1 MYKLIAIVA
10 MLISPAAS
18 LAAAGD
24 DLPDIGSPAD
34 VVLTESRESQLG
46 RMVLRQIREADVL
59 VEDPAVDEYIQDL
72 GHRLAT
78 HAHEGEHKFY
88 FFVVDDPSI
97 NAFALP
103 GGYIGVH
110 AGLIEATKTESEL
123 AGVLAHE
130 IAHVTQRHIARAIF
144 DSQRTSMASA
154 AAMLAGI
161 LLGAATGA
169 GGDVMQGVVM
179 ASQAAAIQQQI
190 NFTRS
195 NEYEADRVGM
205 GVLAAAGYN
214 PQGMP
219 AFFETMQRRYGLA
232 SKRIPQLLQTHPVTT
247 ARIAESR
254 GRARL
259 LPRQDPED
267 STNYGLVR
275 ARLELL
281 SARNVEDAQIDFER
295 RLKQDPESVSARFG
309 LALTFLKMSLPD
321 RAELILRKLLKQHP
335 DTIAFHVAHADAL
348 LAGGNLA
355 GALDAYQHAIDL
367 FPRNVPVT
375 VAYGEALISAGQARE
390 AHQLLLDL
398 LNNIP
403 PTPTQIRLIARAAN
417 AEGDIGNAHF
427 YMAEYHLMLGNL
439 RMALEQLRMAQESPG
454 VDSVDSARYAARM
467 QDLRDLIP
475 EKQRKNFE
483 EPSPE
488 KPESGG

>member
-1 MYKLIAIVA
+1 MLRLFATAIILA
-10 MLISPAAS
+10 LPHAAI
-18 LAAAGD
+18 AAGD

-34 VVLTESRESQLG
+34 AVLSEDRESQLG
-46 RMVLRQIREADVL
+46 RMVLRQIREAGVL
-59 VEDPAVDEYIQDL
+59 VEDPAVEEYIQDL

-88 FFVVDDPSI
+88 FFVIDDPSI

-110 AGLIEATKTESEL
+110 AGLIEASKTESEL

-169 GGDVMQGVVM
+169 SGDVMQGIVM
-179 ASQAAAIQQQI
+179 TSQAAAIQRQI
-190 NFTRS
+190 NFTRT

-205 GVLAAAGYN
+205 GVLAAAGFN

-232 SKRIPQLLQTHPVTT
+232 SQRVPQLLQTHPVTT

-259 LPRQDPED
+259 LPRQDPAD
-267 STNYGLVR
+267 SLNYGLTR

-281 SARNVEDAQIDFER
+281 SARNVEDAQIQFEL
-295 RLKQDPESVSARFG
+295 RLKEDPQNIPARFG
-309 LALTFLKMSLPD
+309 LALTLLKMSLPD
-321 RAELILRKLLKQHP
+321 RAELILRELLQQHP
-335 DTIAFHVAHADAL
+335 DAIAFHVTHADAL
-348 LAGGNLA
+348 LAGGNLP
-355 GALDAYQHAIDL
+355 GALAAYQHAIGL
-367 FPRNVPVT
+367 FPRNVPLT
-375 VAYGEALISAGQARE
+375 VAYAEALISAGQARE

-439 RMALEQLRMAQESPG
+439 RMALAQLRMAQESPG
-454 VDSVDSARYAARM
+454 VNSVDSARYAARM

-483 EPSPE
+483 ETSPE
-488 KPESGG
+488 TPESGS